1 MREDKLQLLGKGDAV
16 MTQSLLHISA
26 MRFEELRTQI
36 KMLLPAP
43 VEFDDDQNLIELGLD
58 SLQMMR
64 MVSQWRRA
72 GSSIT
77 FAELIASPRLSDWW
91 PLLQKS
97 PNEASP
103 VKERVKEIEKS
114 GPEEGPFPLT
124 DVQYAYWIGRRDDQP
139 LGGVGCH
146 AYLEIDGTG
155 VEPRRLESAWGQLLA
170 HHAMLRARFLADGRQ
185 EVLDA
190 PVIHTLAVHDLRHCP
205 EDELAS
211 ELMQIRDRLSHRRLD
226 VEKGEVAGIELS
238 LLPEGRTR
246 LHFDIDLLV
255 ADVQSLNII
264 LRDLAA
270 AYARGSKPAAP
281 EDWSFADYLRRE
293 ASRRAEDKQ
302 RAAEYWQERVPTL
315 PAAPDLPLKARPE
328 TVTSPVFK
336 RRSYLVNK
344 ADWELVQKRAAACQV
359 TPAMVLLTA
368 YAEVLDRWSANSQ
381 FLINVPLFDRQ
392 TGEAGIEDAV
402 ADFTNLLLLAV
413 DCGSRQSFV
422 ERVRSVQAQFHQD
435 VAHAAYSGVQL
446 QRDLARVR
454 PGERDFAPVVFAC
467 NLGTPLISGEC
478 RQALGEL
485 VYMISQTP
493 QVWLD
498 FQIYER
504 DGGLLLAWDAVDELF
519 PKGMIERMLAAYA
532 ELIEW
537 LAEDHNDWQ
546 ASPDALWV
554 AKPPRQEHDV
564 EGLYPQQTQCLHA
577 SFFEL
582 AAANPGQTALI
593 DSRSHTLCSYG
604 DLSDYAL
611 RVAAVLIEKGIREG
625 EPVAVTLPRG
635 IEQIAAVFGILAA
648 GACYVPIGA
657 DQPSA
662 RRARIH
668 QQAGIRYV
676 LTHDELV
683 DAVEWPAD
691 AVVLPIADAAN
702 AIPLTEPVCLSPER
716 LAYII
721 FTSGST
727 GEPKGVEI
735 SHSGAWN
742 TVSDIN
748 CRYQV
753 GRTDRILAVASLD
766 FDLSVYDIFGLLSA
780 GGSLVLLSEETRRDA
795 GHWLYLLDKYQV
807 TIWNSVPVLLDML
820 LVAAESARQSLS
832 SLRLVLL
839 SGDWIG
845 LELPPR
851 LNKAAEHSRLVAL
864 GGATEASIWSNC
876 FDVALPLPADWTS
889 IPYGRPLS
897 NQTYRIV
904 DDKGRDCPDW
914 VAGELWIGGAGVAQ
928 GYRGDSRLSAERF
941 VEWKESR
948 WYRTGDQGRYWPD
961 GNIEF
966 LGRKDFQVKIRGH
979 RIELGEIETALKR
992 HQGVRDAVVVATGD
1006 PRGTRHLAGYVVP
1019 DPDNDSSLFEIDSAD
1034 PEKARTLWN
1043 GIADAGRKQSRQGLP
1058 PKMEPEQ
1065 FSGFWDDME
1074 RLSVGHI
1081 GLTLRKMGVFLRTGE
1096 KHTLDSLMNH
1106 SGIQPRY
1113 RELVRQWLDILEG
1126 EGVLFKDGTG
1136 AWISTR
1142 MLPADVSEPG
1152 PENKALSGWE
1162 PHSQSLLR
1170 YVRQI
1175 GQFDAGLLT
1184 GDVDPLELF
1193 FSDRALFPDTLMR
1206 SMPGFDYRNSIARR
1220 LLEITVQDRAGRQP
1234 VRILEIGARSGE
1246 LSNFMLSVL
1255 TPDEVVYTCTDPSA
1269 YFLSLAQHK
1278 WDHGSNIEHRLLDI
1292 DRHPQYQ
1299 GFHAHSYDIVIAAD
1313 SLHRSRN
1320 IGKALEH
1327 VQSLL
1332 APGGL
1337 LFLLEMTRNSR
1348 LQQISTGYLEDGFTR
1363 FEDERR
1369 ETHLPLLSADRWLHL
1384 LKSGKFAEAAAFPEQ
1399 DDPAS
1404 IYGQHVIAA
1413 RAPDRVKHFKPD
1425 TLPDYLRRN
1434 LPEYMVP
1441 PIILPVDKLP
1451 LTANGKVDR
1460 QALPVPAHQT
1470 SAAGDKT
1477 FTAPCTPI
1485 ERELAAMWSRILDAE
1500 PIGMTDNFFELG
1512 GDSLLAIKLGAMAR
1526 EKFEVEL
1533 SLGSVFERPTIAK
1546 LAERVQALIQ
1556 EKERSSDSMVRLP
1569 DIVPAPEERNLPF
1582 PLTDIQQAYWV
1593 GRSGVYSLGNV
1604 STHCYFELEGT
1615 DLDLERINRAWQRLI
1630 DHHDMMRAVILPDGQ
1645 RQQILAHV
1653 PPYRIAVADLREMD
1667 SEAAEAELNRVRDEM
1682 SHQVLSIGEWPLF
1695 DVRASVFGEKQV
1707 RLHISFDNLL
1717 FDGWSMFH
1725 LLSEWNRLYHDPDAR
1740 LSSLDL
1746 SFRDY
1751 VLALEQLKESD
1762 LYERDRE
1769 YWSHRLSDLPPAPEL
1784 PLAQNPESLARQR
1797 FIRADSSL
1805 DRATWRQL
1813 KKRTAE
1819 AGLTPSGV
1827 LLAAYAETLAV
1838 WSRRP
1843 RFTINLTQFNRLPLH
1858 PEVQDIVGDFTS
1870 LTLLAV
1876 DHLSGST
1883 FLERARNVQQQLW
1896 RDLDHPY
1903 VGGVQVQR
1911 ELVKK
1916 NGAYHGAAMP
1926 VVFTSA
1932 LGVDE
1937 LGGTGGKWLGKLV
1950 YNITQTPQV
1959 WLDHQVVEQDGELL
1973 LIWDAVEGL
1982 FPQGLLEDM
1991 FEAYCQLL
1999 RRLANEEPAW
2009 RIEKPNLV
2017 AVPRLERR
2025 IEANRT
2031 DAPVSPDTLDGLFA
2045 RQAVLQPDRPAVIG
2059 SGRTLTY
2066 EELRLRSEAVGHLLH
2081 AKGAQPHSLVAVIM
2095 EKGWEQVV
2103 GALGILKSG
2112 AAYLPV
2118 DPSHPEERRC
2128 QLLRDGN
2135 VGVVLTQSWL
2145 DEQLGWPEGIERLY
2159 VDHIAPSA
2167 GDLDRP
2173 NGSTNPDDLA
2183 YVIYTSGSTGVP
2195 KGVMIDHRGAVNT
2208 ILDVNKRFSV
2218 GPEDR
2223 VLALSNLNFDLSVYD
2238 IFGMLAAGAAVVM
2251 PEADR
2256 TRDPACWLEWMRRE
2270 RITVW
2275 NTVPALMQMLLE
2287 YASGSGEKL
2296 PQSLRLVLLSG
2307 DWIPLDLPDKIKA
2320 HVNGVQ
2326 VIGLGGATEASI
2338 WSNLYPIREVD
2349 PDWRS
2354 IPYGRPMKNQR
2365 YYVLNEWMEDCPVW
2379 VPGQLYIGGIGLAE
2393 GYWNDEAR
2401 TNERFVRHPRTGE
2414 RLYCTGDLGR
2424 YLPNGDIEFLGREDF
2439 QVKIRGHRIELG
2451 EIEAAL
2457 KRHDGVKDAA
2467 VGVTGEPSGNMQLVG
2482 YVVPSDA
2489 EGSDWVDIE
2498 RADSAICAARW
2509 QAIGASGQRQA
2520 SQLPDTVDVEA
2531 ISAFTDYTDRVSLAV
2546 ICNTL
2551 NSLGMF
2557 AQEGESFTLDELM
2570 RRYRLHPRYQSLIS
2584 HWMDVLAEE
2593 GLLQKNKEG
2602 LLLNRCLL
2610 HDAQSGLLDGE
2621 HNRFPG
2627 IADKARALHE
2637 CFRRGQASLI
2647 GLLRGEID
2655 PLELYLA
2662 EDSFLTPEALSGFN
2676 LAREYYI
2683 NLAREMF
2690 RAIVNAYPSDKEI
2703 RVLEIGTRAG
2713 GLADTLAP
2721 LCAGRG
2727 RYMYTDESSFFTDQ
2741 ARKNQGQSDSMEYRL
2756 FDMNKKPLQQGFQPH
2771 EFDVI
2776 VADNTL
2782 HRARNVDKTLEH
2794 LKEMLAPG
2802 GYLIFIEATNN
2813 NRLMLATVGF
2823 FEDGFSHLEDERQ
2836 ESRLPLLAA
2845 EQWRKVVMEKAF
2857 SKVMV
2862 LPESGRAADVFGQ
2875 RLIVAQAPE
2884 EVRRFKLAQLSD
2896 ALRLKLPD
2904 YMVPGTY
2911 VLQEELP
2918 LSSNGKVDR
2927 QALAALA
2934 KAGERPAD
2942 KTRVAPAT
2950 ELQAKIASVW
2960 EEVLRCKQVGIDDD
2974 FYELGG
2980 DSLRA
2985 IQCINLLKER
2995 YRIDLSLQDL
3005 FEAPNIG
3012 ILARLIETKARESDQ
3027 GADYEEGA
3035 I

>member
-1 MREDKLQLLGKGDAV
+1 M
-16 MTQSLLHISA
+16 MNQSLLHISA
-26 MRFEELRTQI
+26 ISLEQLRMQI
-36 KMLLPAP
+36 KRMLPTP

-58 SLQMMR
+58 SLHMMR
-64 MVSQWRRA
+64 LVNHWRRA
-72 GSSIT
+72 GSTIT
-77 FAELIASPRLSDWW
+77 FAELIAAPRLSDWW
-91 PLLQKS
+91 PLLQQSNQEVS
-97 PNEASP
+97 PAN
-103 VKERVKEIEKS
+103 KRVKATEDREPEK
-114 GPEEGPFPLT
+114 GPFPLT

-146 AYLEIDGTG
+146 AYLELDGKG
-155 VEPRRLESAWGQLLA
+155 VEPQRLESAWGQLLA

-190 PVIHTLAVHDLRHCP
+190 PVINTLAVHDWRHYP
-205 EDELAS
+205 EDELAR
-211 ELMQIRDRLSHRRLD
+211 ELTRMRDRLSHRRLD
-226 VEKGEVAGIELS
+226 VEQGEVAGIELS
-238 LLPEGRTR
+238 LLPGGRTR

-255 ADVQSLNII
+255 ADVQSVSIM

-270 AYARGSKPAAP
+270 AYACGSKPAAP
-281 EDWSFADYLRRE
+281 GDWSFAEYLRRE
-293 ASRRAEDKQ
+293 ASRRTEDKA
-302 RAAEYWQERVPTL
+302 RAAEYWNERLPTL
-315 PAAPDLPLKARPE
+315 PAAPDLPLQARPE
-328 TVTSPVFK
+328 TVTSPVFT
-336 RRSYLVNK
+336 RRSYVVNQ
-344 ADWELVQKRAAACQV
+344 ADWELLQQRAAACQV

-392 TGEAGIEDAV
+392 TGEAGIDDVV

-454 PGERDFAPVVFAC
+454 QGEREVAPVVFAC
-467 NLGTPLISGEC
+467 NVGTPLIGDEC

-485 VYMISQTP
+485 AYMISQTP

-498 FQIYER
+498 FQIYEQDR
-504 DGGLLLAWDAVDELF
+504 GLLLAWDAVDSLF
-519 PKGMIERMLAAYA
+519 PDGMIEQMLAAYA
-532 ELIEW
+532 QLIKW

-546 ASPDALWV
+546 ASPDVLW
-554 AKPPRQEHDV
+554 AGKPPRQAHRV
-564 EGLYPQQTQCLHA
+564 EELLPQQTQCLHA

-582 AAANPGQTALI
+582 AAANPGQPALI
-593 DSRSHTLCSYG
+593 DSRSHTFCSYG
-604 DLSDYAL
+604 ELSDHAL
-611 RVAAVLIEKGIREG
+611 RVAAVLTEKGVREG
-625 EPVAVTLPRG
+625 DPVAVTLPRG
-635 IEQIAAVFGILAA
+635 IEQIAAVFGIMAA
-648 GACYVPIGA
+648 GACYVPIGV
-657 DQPSA
+657 DQPAA
-662 RRARIH
+662 RRDRIH

-676 LTHDELV
+676 LTDHELV

-691 AVVLPIADAAN
+691 AIVLSIAAAEN

-716 LAYII
+716 LAYVI

-748 CRYQV
+748 RRYQV
-753 GRTDRILAVASLD
+753 GPTDTILAVSSLD
-766 FDLSVYDIFGLLSA
+766 FDLSVYDIFGLLSV

-795 GHWLYLLDKYQV
+795 ADWLVLLNKYQV

-820 LVAAESARQSLS
+820 LVAAESERQNLS
-832 SLRLVLL
+832 SLRLVML

-851 LNKAAEHSRLVAL
+851 LNKVAEHSRLVAL

-876 FDVALPLPADWTS
+876 FDVSLPLPAHWTS

-897 NQTYRIV
+897 SQMVRIV

-914 VAGELWIGGAGVAQ
+914 LAGELWIGGAGVAQ

-941 VEWKESR
+941 VEWNESR

-992 HQGVRDAVVVATGD
+992 HPGVRDAVVVAAGD
-1006 PRGTRHLAGYVVP
+1006 PRGARQLVGYVVP
-1019 DPDNDSSLFEIDSAD
+1019 DSENDSSLFEIDSAD
-1034 PEKARTLWN
+1034 PEKANMLWTN
-1043 GIADAGRKQSRQGLP
+1043 LVDTGRKQSREGLP
-1058 PKMEPEQ
+1058 QKLEPEQ
-1065 FSGFWDDME
+1065 FPEFWRYME
-1074 RLSVGHI
+1074 RLSVCHI
-1081 GLTLRKMGVFLRTGE
+1081 GLALRKIGVFLRPEE
-1096 KHTLDSLMNH
+1096 KHTLESLLH
-1106 SGIQPRY
+1106 HCGIQPRY
-1113 RELVRQWLDILEG
+1113 RELMRQWLDILVG
-1126 EGVLFKDGTG
+1126 EGVLIKDETG

-1142 MLPADVSEPG
+1142 RLPTDLSATGSET
-1152 PENKALSGWE
+1152 KAFSGWDTYS
-1162 PHSQSLLR
+1162 PRLLR
-1170 YVRQI
+1170 YLRQI
-1175 GQFDAGLLT
+1175 GQFDARLLK

-1193 FSDRALFPDTLMR
+1193 FSSDRALSPDTLMR
-1206 SMPGFDYRNSIARR
+1206 SLPGFDYRHSIARR
-1220 LLEITVQDRAGRQP
+1220 LLESTVQARSGLQP
-1234 VRILEIGARSGE
+1234 LRILEIGARSSDW
-1246 LSNFMLSVL
+1246 SNFMLSVL
-1255 TPDEVVYTCTDPSA
+1255 TPVEVVYTCTDPSA
-1269 YFLSLAQHK
+1269 YFLNLADNK
-1278 WDHGSNIEHRLLDI
+1278 GNPSSFIEYRLLDI
-1292 DRHPQYQ
+1292 DQHPQVQ

-1313 SLHRSRN
+1313 SLHRARN
-1320 IGKALEH
+1320 IGTALAH

-1337 LFLLEMTRNSR
+1337 LLLLEMTRNSR
-1348 LQQISTGYLEDGFTR
+1348 LQQVSTGYLEDGFTR
-1363 FEDERR
+1363 FEDERT
-1369 ETHLPLLSADRWLHL
+1369 ETHLPLLSAERWLQL
-1384 LKSGKFAEAAAFPEQ
+1384 LKSETFAEAAAFPEQ
-1399 DDPAS
+1399 ADPAS

-1413 RAPDRVKHFKPD
+1413 RAPDRVTHFKPA
-1425 TLPDYLRRN
+1425 TLADDLRGN

-1441 PIILPVDKLP
+1441 SLILPVDKLP

-1460 QALPVPAHQT
+1460 QALPVPAHQK
-1470 SAAGDKT
+1470 SATGEKT
-1477 FTAPCTPI
+1477 FMAPSTPI
-1485 ERELAAMWSRILDAE
+1485 ERELAAMWSRLLHVE
-1500 PIGMTDNFFELG
+1500 PIGITDNFFALG

-1526 EKFEVEL
+1526 DKFEVEL
-1533 SLGSVFERPTIAK
+1533 SLGSVFERPTIAT
-1546 LAERVQALIQ
+1546 LAKRVQALTQ
-1556 EKERSSDSMVRLP
+1556 EKERSSDSMNRLP
-1569 DIVPAPEERNLPF
+1569 DIVPAPEERSLPF

-1593 GRSGVYSLGNV
+1593 GRSGVYALGNV

-1615 DLDLERINRAWQRLI
+1615 DLDVERINRAWQRLI

-1653 PPYRIAVADLREMD
+1653 PPYRMAVADLRGVD
-1667 SEAAEAELNRVRDEM
+1667 SEAAAAELHRVREDM

-1695 DVRASVFGEKQV
+1695 EVRASLFGEQQV

-1725 LLSEWNRLYHDPDAR
+1725 LLSEWNRLYQDPDAR

-1751 VLALEQLKESD
+1751 VLALERLKESD

-1769 YWSHRLSDLPPAPEL
+1769 YWIHRLSDLPPAPEL
-1784 PLAQNPESLARQR
+1784 PLVQHPESLARQR
-1797 FIRADSSL
+1797 FIRVDSRL

-1813 KKRTAE
+1813 KQRTAE
-1819 AGLTPSGV
+1819 AGLTPSGI

-1843 RFTINLTQFNRLPLH
+1843 RFTLNLTQFNRLPLH
-1858 PEVQDIVGDFTS
+1858 PEVQDLVGDFTS

-1876 DHLSGST
+1876 DHASGAT

-1896 RDLDHPY
+1896 RDLDHPC

-1911 ELVKK
+1911 ELAKK
-1916 NGAYHGAAMP
+1916 TGTHHGGAMP

-1937 LGGTGGKWLGKLV
+1937 LGGSDGKWLGKLV

-1959 WLDHQVVEQDGELL
+1959 WLDHQVVEEDGQLL

-1982 FPQGLLEDM
+1982 FPPGLLDEM
-1991 FEAYCQLL
+1991 FAAYCHLL
-1999 RRLANEEPAW
+1999 RRLADEEPTW
-2009 RIEKPNLV
+2009 HIEQPNLV

-2031 DAPVSPDTLDGLFA
+2031 DAPVSPDTLEGLFA
-2045 RQAVLQPDRPAVIG
+2045 RQAVMQPDRPAVIC

-2066 EELRLRSEAVGHLLH
+2066 EELRLRSDAVGNLLR
-2081 AKGAQPHSLVAVIM
+2081 AKGVRPHSLVAVIM
-2095 EKGWEQVV
+2095 EKGWEQMV
-2103 GALGILKSG
+2103 GVLGILKSG

-2118 DPSHPEERRC
+2118 DPSHPEERRF

-2145 DEQLGWPEGIERLY
+2145 DEQLGWPEGMERLHI
-2159 VDHIAPSA
+2159 DQIAPRE
-2167 GDLDRP
+2167 GDIERP
-2173 NGSTNPDDLA
+2173 NGSGNPDDLA

-2195 KGVMIDHRGAVNT
+2195 KGVMINHRSAVNT
-2208 ILDVNKRFSV
+2208 ILDMNKRFSV

-2238 IFGMLAAGAAVVM
+2238 MFGMLAAGAAVVM

-2256 TRDPACWLEWMRRE
+2256 TRDPACWLAWMRRE

-2287 YASGSGEKL
+2287 YVSGSGEPL
-2296 PQSLRLVLLSG
+2296 PPSLRLVLLSG
-2307 DWIPLDLPDKIKA
+2307 DWIPLDLPDHIKA
-2320 HVNGVQ
+2320 HGNGVQ

-2338 WSNLYPIREVD
+2338 WSNLYPIMEVD

-2354 IPYGRPMKNQR
+2354 IPYGRPLTNQR
-2365 YYVLNEWMEDCPVW
+2365 YYVLNEWMGDCPVW
-2379 VPGQLYIGGIGLAE
+2379 VPGLLYIGGIGLAA
-2393 GYWNDEAR
+2393 GYWNDEAQ
-2401 TNERFVRHPRTGE
+2401 TSERFVRHLRTGE
-2414 RLYCTGDLGR
+2414 RLYRTGDVGR
-2424 YLPNGDIEFLGREDF
+2424 YLPDGNLEFLGREDY

-2451 EIEAAL
+2451 EIEATL

-2467 VGVTGEPSGNMQLVG
+2467 VGVIGEASGNRQLVA

-2489 EGSDWVDIE
+2489 AGSDWFDIE
-2498 RADSAICAARW
+2498 RADAALCTARW
-2509 QAIGASGQRQA
+2509 QDIGASGQRQA
-2520 SQLPDTVDVEA
+2520 SQLLDTVDVEA
-2531 ISAFTDYTDRVSLAV
+2531 ISAFTDYTDRLSFAV

-2551 NSLGMF
+2551 HSLGMF
-2557 AQEGESFTLDELM
+2557 AREGEGITIDERM
-2570 RRYRLHPRYQSLIS
+2570 RRYQLHPRYRALIG
-2584 HWMDVLAEE
+2584 HWLDVLVEE
-2593 GLLQKNKEG
+2593 GLLHKNEEG
-2602 LLLNRCLL
+2602 LLLNRCPL
-2610 HDAQSGLLDGE
+2610 HAVQPDLIDGE
-2621 HNRFPG
+2621 CHRFPG
-2627 IADKARALHE
+2627 IADQARALYE
-2637 CFRRGQASLI
+2637 CFRRGQASMI

-2662 EDSFLTPEALSGFN
+2662 EASFVTPEALSRFN
-2676 LAREYYI
+2676 LAREYYVH
-2683 NLAREMF
+2683 LAREMF
-2690 RAIVNAYPSDKEI
+2690 RTIVNAYPLDKEL

-2727 RYMYTDESSFFTDQ
+2727 RYIYADESSFFADQ
-2741 ARKNQGQSDSMEYRL
+2741 ARQQQGQSAPMEYRL
-2756 FDMNKKPLQQGFQPH
+2756 FDMNQKPLPQGYKPH
-2771 EFDVI
+2771 DFDVI
-2776 VADNTL
+2776 IADNTL
-2782 HRARNVDKTLEH
+2782 HRARNVGTTLEH

-2802 GYLIFIEATNN
+2802 GYLIFMEATNN
-2813 NRLMLATVGF
+2813 NRLMLTTVGF
-2823 FEDGFSHLEDERQ
+2823 FEDGFSHFEDERQ

-2845 EQWRKVVMEKAF
+2845 EAWREVLMERGFA
-2857 SKVMV
+2857 KVMV
-2862 LPESGRAADVFGQ
+2862 LPENGRAADVCGQ

-2884 EVRRFKLAQLSD
+2884 EVGRFKLAKLSD
-2896 ALRLKLPD
+2896 TLRRKLPD
-2904 YMVPGTY
+2904 YMVPTTY

-2918 LSSNGKVDR
+2918 LSANGKVDR

-2950 ELQAKIASVW
+2950 KLQAQIASVW
-2960 EEVLRCKQVGIDDD
+2960 EEVLGCKQVGIDDD

-2985 IQCINLLKER
+2985 IQCIHLLKER
-2995 YRIDLSLQDL
+2995 YRIDLSLQSL

-3012 ILARLIETKARESDQ
+3012 ILARLIETKAIASDQ
-3027 GADYEEGA
+3027 AAEYEEGA